1 MKESVRA
8 NAADAAH
15 GVGGVR
21 ERRFAHFALAALL
34 QLGLGASRSQAQ
46 PAAAPVI
53 VVEASDADHAAADK
67 LTELI
72 KEPLMRV
79 RAQPNASQADSV
91 RLCCSGP
98 AKHGLVLDTARHVVQ
113 LVRCSDASV
122 LTREFDAEAARAAPY
137 FGAFVGAELLG
148 LAAELDR
155 LERQPS
161 AGPAPAAPRAV
172 STRLRLR
179 LGAEFSAVGSPYAG
193 NFRPSFG
200 LGVSSALFPAPLSL
214 FVEFALA
221 PFGSAELPLP
231 GGTLSFT
238 RDDARL
244 RLGILSSLSGFD
256 LLAFAQTFGAQTSA
270 DYAAPR
276 AMRSTQLRWGFGAG
290 IEGEIALA
298 LQLHLYVM
306 LTFDVAV
313 SRSEYR
319 VDAVVRVRDPAELLT
334 LSFGLTFTPGL

>member
-1 MKESVRA
+1 MKESVLA
-8 NAADAAH
+8 NAADAAR

-21 ERRFAHFALAALL
+21 QRRLAQLALGVLL
-34 QLGLGASRSQAQ
+34 QLGLGTSRSRAQ

-67 LTELI
+67 LAELI
-72 KEPLMRV
+72 KEPLVRV
-79 RAQPNASQADSV
+79 RAQPNASQADSI
-91 RLCCSGP
+91 RLCCSGA

-113 LVRCSDASV
+113 LVRCSDATV

-155 LERQPS
+155 LEERPS
-161 AGPAPAAPRAV
+161 AGPAPASPHPVR
-172 STRLRLR
+172 TRLRLR
-179 LGAEFSAVGSPYAG
+179 LGAEFSAAGSPYAG
-193 NFRPSFG
+193 AFRPSFG

-214 FVEFALA
+214 FVEVSFAPL
-221 PFGSAELPLP
+221 GSAELPLP
-231 GGTLSFT
+231 GGQLSLT

-256 LLAFAQTFGAQTSA
+256 LVGFAQMFGALTSA
-270 DYAAPR
+270 DYAAPS
-276 AMRSTQLRWGFGAG
+276 AMRSTQHRWGFGAG
-290 IEGEIALA
+290 IEGEIALV

-306 LTFDVAV
+306 LTFDVAA

-319 VDAVVRVRDPAELLT
+319 VDAVERVRDPAELLT